1 MQIEKSLKELNLS
14 NDNQELASK
23 LQNALEEQKELED
36 RITRINESIDEK
48 RIKSK
53 EITFDID
60 ELNRQIL
67 EQENTMKNSKKSK
80 IKYLQDQMEKVD
92 QDIIDAEKE
101 YQKLLQETKN
111 MNTDDIIED
120 LEDSDLNERVAFD
133 DTSGYKRA
141 NRSIS
146 QDANIS
152 LKKLS
157 NDISEIRN
165 LIEETGI
172 NKSKVKDYLLAVDDH
187 RQKVKDKS
195 MVEDS
200 LYLQRDSLKQEKI
213 RLKKEQQDID
223 NDKKK

>member
-120 LEDSDLNERVAFD
+120 LEDSALNERVAFD

-213 RLKKEQQDID
+213 RLKKEQRDID

>member
-133 DTSGYKRA
+133 DTSGHKRA

-146 QDANIS
+146 QGANIN
-152 LKKLS
+152 LEKLF

-213 RLKKEQQDID
+213 RLKKEQRDID

>member
-172 NKSKVKDYLLAVDDH
+172 NKSKVKDYLLDLEDH

-213 RLKKEQQDID
+213 RLKKEQRDID

>member
-172 NKSKVKDYLLAVDDH
+172 NKSKVKDYLLDVEDH

>member
-172 NKSKVKDYLLAVDDH
+172 NKSKVKDYLLAVDYH

-213 RLKKEQQDID
+213 RLKKEQRDID

>member
-213 RLKKEQQDID
+213 RLKKEQRDID